1 MNAVLNSGQ
10 LPQHTPEFLKERKF
24 LVVIPLLI
32 IPFLTM
38 AFWALGGGKQ
48 SASAFENSSAQGL
61 NATLPQAQ
69 FKDQKAQDKMG
80 VYQTVKTDSVSSSS
94 SGVSESF
101 VKSMG
106 LDAAKAG
113 HTDSATQCSTANL
126 TGGPTVADVNEAKIQ
141 AKLAAIN
148 QQINQPEQPNYGG
161 GSASS
166 PQSAAD
172 VKRLELMMKAMNGN
186 GGGSDPEMKQITQM
200 LQQIND
206 IQNPGNANNRLRN
219 QSLKNH
225 GRVYAVA
232 AAKDDDD
239 EENPVSGGM
248 QVSYTSYDGGN
259 KTKKRRSA
267 STAETA
273 GNTIQA
279 VVHEDQTLVSGA
291 VIKLRLLDGIYING
305 KMIPKGSFVYGT
317 CSLNNERLEI
327 KIASIRYL
335 NNILPVAL
343 AVYDL
348 DGMEGLY
355 VPGSIGRDAAK
366 NGVGDAV
373 QSMQIMSM
381 DQSVGTQAA
390 SAGVEAAKGLFN
402 HKVKQ
407 IKVKVKAGY
416 EVLLK
421 DSNDRDN

>member
-1 MNAVLNSGQ
+1 MNAVSNSGQ

-24 LVVIPLLI
+24 LVMMPLLI

-48 SASAFENSSAQGL
+48 SASAFENSNPQGL

-69 FKDQKAQDKMG
+69 FKDEKAQDKMG
-80 VYQTVKTDSVSSSS
+80 VYQTVKSDSASSAS

-101 VKSMG
+101 VRSMG

-113 HTDSATQCSTANL
+113 HADSATQRSTANL

-161 GSASS
+161 GGASA
-166 PQSAAD
+166 PQSAAE
-172 VKRLELMMKAMNGN
+172 VKRLELMMKAMNDN
-186 GGGSDPEMKQITQM
+186 GGGNDPEMKQLTQM

-206 IQNPGNANNRLRN
+206 IQNPGNANSRSRS

-225 GRVYAVA
+225 QRVYPVLA
-232 AAKDDDD
+232 ASDEDDD
-239 EENPVSGGM
+239 NSSGSQM
-248 QVSYTSYDGGN
+248 QVQYAAYDGDGN
-259 KTKKRRSA
+259 SKKQA
-267 STAETA
+267 AGNGQVA

-291 VIKLRLLDGIYING
+291 VIKLRLLDGIYVNG
-305 KMIPKGSFVYGT
+305 RMIPKGSFVYGT
-317 CSLNNERLEI
+317 CALNNERLEI
-327 KIASIRYL
+327 KIGSIRYL
-335 NNILPVAL
+335 NNILPVSL

-373 QSMQIMSM
+373 QSMQLMSM
-381 DQSVGTQAA
+381 DQSVGAQAA

>member
-1 MNAVLNSGQ
+1 MEATITSGQ
-10 LPQHTPEFLKERKF
+10 MPQHSQEFLKERKF
-24 LVVIPLLI
+24 YMIIPLLI
-32 IPFLTM
+32 LPFLTM
-38 AFWALGGGKQ
+38 GFWALGGGKQ
-48 SASAFENSSAQGL
+48 NSNTYDSTAAKGL

-69 FKDQKAQDKMG
+69 FKDQKSQDKMG
-80 VYQTVKTDSVSSSS
+80 VYKTQKQDSASSPGN
-94 SGVSESF
+94 GVSQSF
-101 VKSMG
+101 VRSMG
-106 LDAAKAG
+106 FDEAKTKHADSIAKTSTINPTGASLTADA
-113 HTDSATQCSTANL
+113 
-126 TGGPTVADVNEAKIQ
+126 NEAKIQ
-141 AKLAAIN
+141 AKLAQIN
-148 QQINQPEQPNYGG
+148 QQISQPETPNYGG
-161 GSASS
+161 GSGQGE
-166 PQSAAD
+166 QSGAD
-172 VKRLELMMKAMNGN
+172 VKRLQLMMKAMNGN
-186 GGGSDPEMKQITQM
+186 GGSGNDPEMKQLTQM

-206 IQNPGNANNRLRN
+206 IQNPGTTNSRSRS
-219 QSLKNH
+219 QSLKNRQ
-225 GRVYAVA
+225 RVYPVM

-239 EENPVSGGM
+239 DNNSNGQM
-248 QVSYTSYDGGN
+248 TAQYASYDGGGRA
-259 KTKKRRSA
+259 KKRHATGNEPS
-267 STAETA
+267 A

-291 VIKLRLLDGIYING
+291 VIKLRLEDGIFVNG
-305 KMIPKGSFVYGT
+305 RMIPKGSFVYGT
-317 CSLNNERLEI
+317 CALNNERLEI

-335 NNILPVAL
+335 NNILPVSL
-343 AVYDL
+343 SVYDL

-373 QSMQIMSM
+373 QSMQLMSM

>member
-1 MNAVLNSGQ
+1 MNAKLTGGQ

-24 LVVIPLLI
+24 LVMIPLLI
-32 IPFLTM
+32 LPFLTM

-48 SASAFENSSAQGL
+48 SYSSFDTASAKGL
-61 NATLPQAQ
+61 NTTLPQAQ
-69 FKDQKAQDKMG
+69 FKDQKAQDKMD
-80 VYQTVKTDSVSSSS
+80 VYQTVKSDSVSSASG
-94 SGVSESF
+94 GVSESF

-113 HTDSATQCSTANL
+113 HTDSTTQRSTTNL
-126 TGGPTVADVNEAKIQ
+126 TGVPTTADVNEAKIQ

-148 QQINQPEQPNYGG
+148 QQINQPEPVNYSGG
-161 GSASS
+161 ASGQ
-166 PQSAAD
+166 QSNAD
-172 VKRLELMMKAMNGN
+172 VKRLELMMKAMNSN
-186 GGGSDPEMKQITQM
+186 GGGSDPEMKQLTQM
-200 LQQIND
+200 LQQINN
-206 IQNPGNANNRLRN
+206 IQNPGNANSRLRD

-225 GRVYAVA
+225 GRVYPVMA
-232 AAKDDDD
+232 ASDDDYD
-239 EENPVSGGM
+239 KAATDKM
-248 QVSYTSYDGGN
+248 QVAYASYDDSG
-259 KTKKRRSA
+259 KSKKHRTSN
-267 STAETA
+267 TTETA

-291 VIKLRLLDGIYING
+291 VIKLRLLEGIYING

-317 CSLNNERLEI
+317 CALSNERLEI

-343 AVYDL
+343 SVYDL

-373 QSMQIMSM
+373 QSMQLMTM

-407 IKVKVKAGY
+407 IKIKVKAGY

>member
-1 MNAVLNSGQ
+1 MNAALNSGQ

-24 LVVIPLLI
+24 LVIMPLLI

-38 AFWALGGGKQ
+38 AFWALGGGKR
-48 SASAFENSSAQGL
+48 SASAFETSNAQGL

-69 FKDQKAQDKMG
+69 FKDEKTQDKMG
-80 VYQTVKTDSVSSSS
+80 IYQTVKTDSASSAN

-106 LDAAKAG
+106 LDAATAG
-113 HTDSATQCSTANL
+113 HQDSATLRSTANL

-148 QQINQPEQPNYGG
+148 QQINQPEPASYGG
-161 GSASS
+161 GGLPSA
-166 PQSAAD
+166 QSNAD
-172 VKRLELMMKAMNGN
+172 VKRLELMMKVMNGN
-186 GGGSDPEMKQITQM
+186 GDGSDPEIKQLTQM

-206 IQNPGNANNRLRN
+206 IQNPGNANSRLRN

-225 GRVYAVA
+225 GRVYAVMT
-232 AAKDDDD
+232 AKDDDD
-239 EENPVSGGM
+239 DNSAGGQMQVTYASNGSGG
-248 QVSYTSYDGGN
+248 N
-259 KTKKRRSA
+259 TKKSRSA
-267 STAETA
+267 NVADTA

-291 VIKLRLLDGIYING
+291 VIKLRLLDGIYVNG

-317 CSLNNERLEI
+317 CALNNERLDI

-343 AVYDL
+343 TVYDL
-348 DGMEGLY
+348 DGMQGLY

-366 NGVGDAV
+366 NGVGDAM
-373 QSMQIMSM
+373 QSMQLMSM
-381 DQSVGTQAA
+381 DQSVGAQAA

-402 HKVKQ
+402 RKVKQ

>member
-24 LVVIPLLI
+24 LVVMPLLI

-48 SASAFENSSAQGL
+48 SASAFENSNVQGL
-61 NATLPQAQ
+61 NTTLPQAQ
-69 FKDQKAQDKMG
+69 FKDQKGQDKMG
-80 VYQTVKTDSVSSSS
+80 VYQTVKTDSVSSAS

-113 HTDSATQCSTANL
+113 HTDSATQRSTDNL

-161 GSASS
+161 GGASA

-186 GGGSDPEMKQITQM
+186 GGGNDPEMKQLTQM

-206 IQNPGNANNRLRN
+206 IQNPGNANSKLRN

-225 GRVYAVA
+225 GRVYAVMA
-232 AAKDDDD
+232 ANDDDD
-239 EENPVSGGM
+239 DNSAPDKM
-248 QVSYTSYDGGN
+248 QVSYASYDGGGT
-259 KTKKRRSA
+259 TKKRRSA
-267 STAETA
+267 NAAETA

-279 VVHEDQTLVSGA
+279 VVHEDQTLVTGA
-291 VIKLRLLDGIYING
+291 VIKLRLLDGIYVNG

-317 CSLNNERLEI
+317 CALNNERLEV
-327 KIASIRYL
+327 KITSIRYL

-373 QSMQIMSM
+373 QSMQLMSM

>member
-1 MNAVLNSGQ
+1 MEATLTSGKM
-10 LPQHTPEFLKERKF
+10 PQQTPEFLKERKF
-24 LVVIPLLI
+24 LMVIPLLI
-32 IPFLTM
+32 LPFITM
-38 AFWALGGGKQ
+38 GFWALGGGKQ
-48 SASAFENSSAQGL
+48 SGALYDTAATKGL
-61 NATLPQAQ
+61 NTTLPQAQ
-69 FKDQKAQDKMG
+69 FKDQKSQDKMD
-80 VYQTVKTDSVSSSS
+80 VYQNAKTDSVSSSG

-101 VKSMG
+101 VRSMG
-106 LDAAKAG
+106 LNATKANQA
-113 HTDSATQCSTANL
+113 DSITKISTANL
-126 TGGPTVADVNEAKIQ
+126 TGAPTTADMNEAKIQ

-148 QQINQPEQPNYGG
+148 QQINQPQTPDYNT
-161 GSASS
+161 GSSG
-166 PQSAAD
+166 QSNAD
-172 VKRLELMMKAMNGN
+172 VKRLQLMAKAMNNNDGGN
-186 GGGSDPEMKQITQM
+186 DPEMKQLTQI
-200 LQQIND
+200 LQQINN
-206 IQNPGNANNRLRN
+206 IQNPGNANSRSRS

-225 GRVYAVA
+225 QRVYPVL

-239 EENPVSGGM
+239 DNNQGSQMTV
-248 QVSYTSYDGGN
+248 QYAAYDGGG
-259 KTKKRRSA
+259 KGKKHRSA
-267 STAETA
+267 GNEQAA

-291 VIKLRLLDGIYING
+291 VIKLRLEDGIYVNG
-305 KMIPKGSFVYGT
+305 RMIPKGSFVYGT
-317 CSLNNERLEI
+317 CALNNERLEI

-335 NNILPVAL
+335 NNILPVSL
-343 AVYDL
+343 SVYDL

-373 QSMQIMSM
+373 QSMQMMSM
-381 DQSVGTQAA
+381 NQSVGTQAA

>member
-1 MNAVLNSGQ
+1 MNAALNSGQ

-24 LVVIPLLI
+24 LAVIPLLI

-48 SASAFENSSAQGL
+48 SASAFENSNAQGL

-113 HTDSATQCSTANL
+113 HTDSATQRSTANL

-186 GGGSDPEMKQITQM
+186 GGGNDPEMKQLTQM

-206 IQNPGNANNRLRN
+206 IQNPGNANSKLRT

-225 GRVYAVA
+225 GRVYAVTA
-232 AAKDDDD
+232 ANDDDD
-239 EENPVSGGM
+239 DNPASDKM
-248 QVSYTSYDGGN
+248 QVSYASYDGGG
-259 KTKKRRSA
+259 KTKKRHSA
-267 STAETA
+267 NAAETA

-279 VVHEDQTLVSGA
+279 VVHEDQTLVTGA
-291 VIKLRLLDGIYING
+291 VIKLRLLDGIYVNG

-317 CSLNNERLEI
+317 CALNNERLEV
-327 KIASIRYL
+327 KITSIRYL

-373 QSMQIMSM
+373 QSMQLMSM

>member
-1 MNAVLNSGQ
+1 MNAALNSGQ

-24 LVVIPLLI
+24 LVIMPLLI

-48 SASAFENSSAQGL
+48 SASAFENSNAQGL

-80 VYQTVKTDSVSSSS
+80 IYQTVKTDSASSAN

-113 HTDSATQCSTANL
+113 HTDSATQRSTANL

-148 QQINQPEQPNYGG
+148 QQINQPEPANYGG
-161 GSASS
+161 GASS

-186 GGGSDPEMKQITQM
+186 GGGSDPDMKQLTQM

-206 IQNPGNANNRLRN
+206 IQNPGSANSRLRN
-219 QSLKNH
+219 QSIKNH
-225 GRVYAVA
+225 GRVYAVMA
-232 AAKDDDD
+232 ANNDDDD
-239 EENPVSGGM
+239 ITATDKM
-248 QVSYTSYDGGN
+248 QVNYASYDGGG
-259 KTKKRRSA
+259 KAKKRR
-267 STAETA
+267 TTPEA

-291 VIKLRLLDGIYING
+291 VIKLRLLDGIYVNG

-317 CSLNNERLEI
+317 CALNNERLDI

-343 AVYDL
+343 TVYDL